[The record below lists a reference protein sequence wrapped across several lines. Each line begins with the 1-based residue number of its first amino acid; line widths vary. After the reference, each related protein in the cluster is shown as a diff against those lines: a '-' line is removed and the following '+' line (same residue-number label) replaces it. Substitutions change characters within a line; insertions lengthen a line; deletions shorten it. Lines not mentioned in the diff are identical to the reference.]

1 MKILVGGDSWT
12 YGWGVDES
20 ERWTSYLTGH
30 DVTNVAVSGYDN
42 RSIATA
48 IEKEHVRNKGDFDL
62 IITVW
67 TSMSRIRKYHFVS
80 PEDHKKF
87 NKISLSDMMMEF
99 GRQVRRIEDLSTPVL
114 HYTVFGDNFPFNVDN
129 YYPTSMLEHL
139 SRLSGYEW
147 YLKIPWFESGMLHK
161 DNEEFTKTFAD
172 KYFKDDWKYAVIE
185 REMPMLDKCLD
196 YFLQCGHPNAEGH
209 KQWSDVIN
217 ERICG
222 L

>member
-12 YGWGVDES
+12 AGWGVDEK
-20 ERWTSYLTGH
+20 ERWTSHLTGH
-30 DVTNVAVSGYDN
+30 DVTNVAGSGYN
-42 RSIATA
+42 NKSIATA
-48 IEKEHVRNKGDFDL
+48 IEKQYAPEEIKPDL
-62 IITVW
+62 IIVCW
-67 TSMSRIRKYHFVS
+67 SSMSRVGKYHFVS
-80 PEDHKKF
+80 PEDHKGVGKT
-87 NKISLSDMMMEF
+87 SLGDMMMEF
-99 GRQVRRIEDLSTPVL
+99 GRQVRRIEDLSCAVL
-114 HYTVFGDNFPFNVDN
+114 HCTVFGDNFPFNVDN
-129 YYPTSMLEHL
+129 YHPTSMLEHL

-185 REMPMLDKCLD
+185 REMVMLDECRD
-196 YFLQCGHPNAEGH
+196 YFMVCGHPNPAGH
-209 KQWSDVIN
+209 KQWSNVIN